1 MSYYRH
7 NDLFV
12 YNEIHMPSKSPEIGT
27 ALKTTLRE
35 LGQRLRAQRKR
46 LGVSAIATAESAGMS
61 RVTLHRIE
69 RGEPSVAMGAYLSVV
84 FSLGLALDVV
94 EASRLRKKTSMAKP
108 PAKIKIA
115 DYQQLKRLAWQLKDT
130 KELTPREALDLYERN
145 WRHVDT
151 AAMDE
156 GERELIE
163 VLLAAFGRERL
174 LV

>member
-1 MSYYRH
+1 
-7 NDLFV
+7 
-12 YNEIHMPSKSPEIGT
+12 MPSTSGAATTPAGTVQHQKAVQSPLTLIMTIKSP
-27 ALKTTLRE
+27 
-35 LGQRLRAQRKR
+35 
-46 LGVSAIATAESAGMS
+46 
-61 RVTLHRIE
+61 
-69 RGEPSVAMGAYLSVV
+69 
-84 FSLGLALDVV
+84 
-94 EASRLRKKTSMAKP
+94 
-108 PAKIKIA
+108 A